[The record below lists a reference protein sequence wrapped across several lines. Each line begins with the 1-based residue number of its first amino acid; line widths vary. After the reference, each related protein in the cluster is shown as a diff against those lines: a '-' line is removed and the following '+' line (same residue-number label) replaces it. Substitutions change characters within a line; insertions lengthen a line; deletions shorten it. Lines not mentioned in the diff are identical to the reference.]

1 MKRHTPCVSLP
12 GAMGVLEQ
20 NRTSSGP
27 LRQRVEGGFT
37 LIEIMIAVAIVGLGV
52 MLAIPAFQQW
62 IAGYELKQI
71 TGEVAS
77 NLVLGKMVA
86 KNRNTTVTATFTKA
100 VDGRITIGFGDNT
113 ISAPVGLPVS
123 VTGGSLIIVTNL
135 GPPPVEAVTDF
146 ATAPAGTLGT
156 IQFSSQGL
164 KVGGGVGNQRVTFF
178 AQGKTY
184 SITVT
189 PSGKVNWCAM
199 ATCS

>member
-20 NRTSSGP
+20 NRTSWDW
-27 LRQRVEGGFT
+27 LRQRVDAGYT
-37 LIEIMIAVAIVGLGV
+37 LIEIMIAVAIVSIGV

-77 NLVLGKMVA
+77 NLLLGKMAA
-86 KNRNTTVTATFTKA
+86 KNRNATVTATFTKA
-100 VDGRITIGFGDNT
+100 IDGKITIGFGDNS
-113 ISAPVGLPVS
+113 INPPIGLPAS

-135 GPPPVEAVTDF
+135 GPPPVEVVTDF

-156 IQFSSQGL
+156 IQFSAQGL
-164 KVGGGVGNQRVTFF
+164 KMGGGVGNQRVTFF
-178 AQGKTY
+178 AQGKTN

-199 ATCS
+199 ATC